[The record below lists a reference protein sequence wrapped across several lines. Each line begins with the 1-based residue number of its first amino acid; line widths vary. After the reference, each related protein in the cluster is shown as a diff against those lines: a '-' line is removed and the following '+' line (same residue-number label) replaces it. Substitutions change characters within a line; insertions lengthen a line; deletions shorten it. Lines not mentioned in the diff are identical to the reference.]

1 MKFHIVVIAFVT
13 AAAGLAYGGHNETGY
28 IPRSYPGILPK
39 SEVIDLISTT
49 SGSEMFFD
57 TEEIFTSDNDGDVKM
72 EDVSAHM
79 HNVDG

>member
-1 MKFHIVVIAFVT
+1 
-13 AAAGLAYGGHNETGY
+13 
-28 IPRSYPGILPK
+28 
-39 SEVIDLISTT
+39 
-49 SGSEMFFD
+49 MFFD